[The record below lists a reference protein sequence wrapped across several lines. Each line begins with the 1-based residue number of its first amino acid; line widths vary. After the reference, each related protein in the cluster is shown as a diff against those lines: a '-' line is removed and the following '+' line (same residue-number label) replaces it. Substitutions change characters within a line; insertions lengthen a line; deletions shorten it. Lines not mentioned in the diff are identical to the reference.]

1 MKRIVSFL
9 GLGFALCAQA
19 ASAQDAAKP
28 AASLD
33 DLLKRVRER
42 DAVERAED
50 DRRVADFRS
59 RRAEQQAT
67 LEKARAAKAAA
78 ETRSAELEAKFEE
91 NEKQIPELE
100 ETLRARMGTLGEL
113 FGVVRQV
120 AGDTRGV
127 VEASLV
133 SAQYPDRGEFLGKL
147 GQSRELPSVKDLE
160 GLWFTLQ
167 QEMTET
173 GKAVRFSAPVVSTEG
188 SLDEREVIR
197 VGPFVAFSDGKYLQ
211 YVSETG
217 KLTELGRQ
225 PASRHLSTLTSYA
238 AAREG
243 LAGVAID
250 PSRGQ
255 LLSLLIQTPDMRE
268 RVDQG
273 GAVGYVT
280 LALGLLGLL
289 VVAQRL
295 VVLGVVGRKMKAQA
309 NSDQPDT
316 GNPLGRIIAAY
327 HENRAADVET
337 LELKLDEAI
346 LREVPALERG
356 ITLIRVVSVVAPL
369 LGLLGT
375 VTGMIQVFEAITLFG
390 AGDPRL
396 MADGI
401 SQALV
406 TTVIGLVVAIPM
418 TLLHSFVSS
427 RSKALVQI
435 LEEESVGLIA
445 AHAESAQEPVRA
457 RVA

>member
-1 MKRIVSFL
+1 MKRVVSVL
-9 GLGFALCAQA
+9 GLGLSLLVQA
-19 ASAQDAAKP
+19 AAAQDAAKP
-28 AASLD
+28 AANLD
-33 DLLKRVRER
+33 DLLQRVRER

-59 RRAEQQAT
+59 RRAEQQAM
-67 LEKARAAKAAA
+67 LDKARAAKAAA
-78 ETRSAELEAKFEE
+78 EARSAELEAKFEE

-120 AGDTRGV
+120 AGDTRGIL
-127 VEASLV
+127 EASLT
-133 SAQYPDRGEFLGKL
+133 SAQYPNRGEFLGKL

-188 SLDEREVIR
+188 SQDEREVIR
-197 VGPFVAFSDGKYLQ
+197 IGPFVAFADGKYLQ

-225 PASRHLSTLTSYA
+225 PAARHLSTLTAYA
-238 AAREG
+238 ATRDG

-289 VVAQRL
+289 VVVQRL

-309 NSDQPDT
+309 HSDQPDT
-316 GNPLGRIIAAY
+316 GNPLGRVISAY

-445 AHAESAQEPVRA
+445 AHAESAEEPARA